1 LDLTESR
8 GITSVDPRE
17 VDETRPSAPVHVAL
31 TPKTLLVWIA
41 ITAGSVLALMLVYL
55 ALDAI
60 AWVLVAAFFAMAL
73 NPAVEALVQR
83 GLGRVRAAAIVFVVA
98 FAALA
103 GLGALVIPPL
113 VSATTSFVEALP
125 GYLRDL
131 DAGRGPLA
139 FLEQRFHLGER
150 LVEIY
155 EKGGIAALVGLERP
169 GASTARAA
177 VDTALALVAV
187 PFLTFFMLLDGKR
200 WVDGALDV
208 LPPST
213 RPRWERVCDGIYR
226 TVGGYVT
233 GNLLISLV
241 AGAVAAVTL
250 MAAGVPYALPLAV
263 IVAILDLVPLVG
275 AAAALVVCAAAALSQ
290 GVLECVIVVI
300 VLIVYQQL
308 ENHVLLPVVY
318 GRAVDLSPLGVL
330 VAILI
335 GAELAGVLGALAA
348 IPVAGSV
355 AVVARELVRWRRET
369 SVHLPTAVEDGLRHT
384 DP

>member
-8 GITSVDPRE
+8 RITSVDPRE
-17 VDETRPSAPVHVAL
+17 VDETRPSAPVQVAL

-113 VSATTSFVEALP
+113 VSATSSFVEALP

-155 EKGGIAALVGLERP
+155 EKGGIAALAGLERP

-208 LPPST
+208 LPPSA

-275 AAAALVVCAAAALSQ
+275 ATAALVVCAAAALSQ

>member
-1 LDLTESR
+1 
-8 GITSVDPRE
+8 
-17 VDETRPSAPVHVAL
+17 
-31 TPKTLLVWIA
+31 
-41 ITAGSVLALMLVYL
+41 
-55 ALDAI
+55 
-60 AWVLVAAFFAMAL
+60 
-73 NPAVEALVQR
+73 
-83 GLGRVRAAAIVFVVA
+83 
-98 FAALA
+98 
-103 GLGALVIPPL
+103 VIPPL

-125 GYLRDL
+125 GHLREL

-155 EKGGIAALVGLERP
+155 ERGGIAALVGLERP

-208 LPPST
+208 LPPSA

-233 GNLLISLV
+233 GNLLISLL

-250 MAAGVPYALPLAV
+250 TAAGVPYALPLAV

-275 AAAALVVCAAAALSQ
+275 ATAALVVCGAAALSQ